1 MHICTLT
8 HTHTHTYINLMTPVL
23 SLQGEITIDGSFDG
37 GISVRTRDNPKG
49 HHYGSLGGYMAAF
62 GPQMEA
68 FLDAVVNS
76 EKQEVE
82 DSPWQALQEV
92 LVAQAVY
99 KSAQTGQWES
109 TALDNLCKSRSG
121 KM

>member
-1 MHICTLT
+1 M
-8 HTHTHTYINLMTPVL
+8 
-23 SLQGEITIDGSFDG
+23 
-37 GISVRTRDNPKG
+37 
-49 HHYGSLGGYMAAF
+49 
-62 GPQMEA
+62 
-68 FLDAVVNS
+68 NS

-109 TALDNLCKSRSG
+109 TALDNLASGTYTDESSRTS
-121 KM
+121 

>member
-1 MHICTLT
+1 MDIIAIHF
-8 HTHTHTYINLMTPVL
+8 

-37 GISVRTRDNPKG
+37 GISVRTRDDPKG

-68 FLDAVVNS
+68 FLDTVVNS
-76 EKQEVE
+76 GKQME

-109 TALDNLCKSRSG
+109 TALENLIGNRRII
-121 KM
+121 